1 MDKII
6 EEYKRLPINDK
17 REVLV
22 SQLEEI
28 TKVLEIVSKKKKID
42 YTKFNIK
49 KYKNKDKMLEDD
61 YYDLLFSYIT
71 YIKEDLG
78 DLL

>member
-6 EEYKRLPINDK
+6 EEYKKLPINDK

-42 YTKFNIK
+42 YTKFNVK